1 MGVREALLA
10 LLSGGPSHGYQLKA
24 AFESATAKVWPLN
37 VGQVYTTLERL
48 DRDGLVQ
55 ADDDDGQRS
64 YRLTPAGVEELG
76 AWWETAPADEP
87 PPRDELMVKVLLAV
101 AIGRE
106 HALDVITTQRN
117 ALLTLLQQ
125 RQRAFPRRR
134 ARGIDTLVDQLVAD
148 ALVMRAEADLRWLD
162 VCEERL
168 MAAERPDGRQTPTT
182 GAPHGAPDEEDHRD
196 RVARVGRCRE
206 ELRRRAYRSPSPHR
220 RVPDR
225 EAR

>member
-48 DRDGLVQ
+48 DRDGLVA
-55 ADDDDGQRS
+55 ADEHDGQRS
-64 YRLTPAGVEELG
+64 YRLTVAGVEELG
-76 AWWETAPADEP
+76 AWWEAAPADEP

-101 AIGRE
+101 AVGRD
-106 HALDVITTQRN
+106 HALEVVTTQRN

-125 RQRAFPRRR
+125 RQRSSTRRP
-134 ARGIDTLVDQLVAD
+134 ARGVDALVDQLVAD
-148 ALVMRAEADLRWLD
+148 ALLMRAEADLRWLD

-168 MAAERPDGRQTPTT
+168 LAAGEADGAE
-182 GAPHGAPDEEDHRD
+182 APEADK
-196 RVARVGRCRE
+196 GRG
-206 ELRRRAYRSPSPHR
+206 RRRVR
-220 RVPDR
+220 RGGRP
-225 EAR
+225 